1 MTWDLVGA
9 KARLQIADNSKDA
22 LIGSVLNAAKSIAEN
37 YCDRK
42 FDYTAEIATFTH
54 PHGNTLSLPR
64 YPLVSI
70 VSVTHGDNATP
81 AATSAYHWI
90 AGTGQIVFDHSLS
103 RAHKITVSYAG
114 GYTTL
119 PDDLLIA
126 LWRIFDALWADTPG
140 GGAAVGAGVVGGQA
154 INSITIP
161 DVGTIRYESSGGGA
175 GGAGAGAAGGII
187 DNVTGALLSFYRR
200 EKC

>member
-1 MTWDLVGA
+1 MFDLATA
-9 KARLQIADNSKDA
+9 KTRLGIADTSKDV

-42 FDYTAEIATFTH
+42 FDYAAETATFTH
-54 PHGNTLSLPR
+54 PQGNTLSLPR
-64 YPLVSI
+64 YPLNSI

-81 AATSAYHWI
+81 EATSAYHWI
-90 AGTGQIVFDHSLS
+90 AGTGQIVFDRYLAT
-103 RAHKITVSYAG
+103 AHKITVSYTG
-114 GYTTL
+114 GYNSL

-126 LWRIFDALWADTPG
+126 LWRIFDTLWADTPG
-140 GGAAVGAGVVGGQA
+140 GGAAVGGAAGGQA

-161 DVGTIRYESSGGGA
+161 DVGTIRYESSGASGGSGA
-175 GGAGAGAAGGII
+175 GGVGGLI